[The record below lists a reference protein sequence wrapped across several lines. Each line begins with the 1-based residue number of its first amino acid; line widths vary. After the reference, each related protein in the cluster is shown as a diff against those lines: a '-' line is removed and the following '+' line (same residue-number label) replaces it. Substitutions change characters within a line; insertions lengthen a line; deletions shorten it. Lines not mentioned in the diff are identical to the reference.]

1 MVSSHDVQ
9 HLFLQAALSRRI
21 MTREVALKLWEKCVD
36 AVKAANDALEIEFTG
51 DRNSWDE
58 FVSSINDALNPMNLE
73 FAHMSDEITG
83 KEMCALVNRKG
94 DEVAQLATDYSALE
108 ITYFKAV
115 LHQIATAPNEA
126 FCISSM
132 AALRET
138 NNLNMTKSQAEVV
151 LSSFV
156 AKGWLVK
163 SRRGRYS
170 FSLRS
175 LLELLPYLKSTYPN
189 NLLECTICME
199 VVTRGISCYTNN
211 CHTNLHAHC
220 FEKYRRRSQNCP
232 TCQANWSTE
241 ANARKLDKIGEAAY
255 KEGQDA
261 QRRRPLRERS
271 DSDDDDDD
279 DDVEPSQQSQ
289 SQPSQPQPSQSQ
301 PSGTQKRNKKKAV
314 REEDMKTEE
323 EDQEEDEPE
332 PEPRR
337 TQKRKSRR

>member
-1 MVSSHDVQ
+1 MVSSNDVRR
-9 HLFLQAALSRRI
+9 LFLQAVLSRRV
-21 MTREVALKLWEKCVD
+21 MTREVALKLWEKCIG
-36 AVKAANDALEIEFTG
+36 AVKAANDALEIQFTG

-58 FVSSINDALNPMNLE
+58 FVTKINDELNLMNLE
-73 FAHMSDEITG
+73 FAQMSDEITG

-94 DEVAQLATDYSALE
+94 DEVAQLATEYTALE
-108 ITYFKAV
+108 IAYFKAV
-115 LHQIATAPNEA
+115 LHQIITATNDA

-138 NNLNMTKSQAEVV
+138 NNLNMSKSQAEVV

-170 FSLRS
+170 LSLRT
-175 LLELLPYLKSTYPN
+175 LMELLPYLKSTYPN

-199 VVTRGISCYTNN
+199 VVTRGISCYTKN
-211 CHTNLHAHC
+211 CQTHLHAHC
-220 FEKYRRRSQNCP
+220 SDKYRRRSQNCP

-241 ANARKLDKIGEAAY
+241 ANAKKLDRIGEVAY

-261 QRRRPLRERS
+261 HRRRPFQERS
-271 DSDDDDDD
+271 DSEDEDEEDA
-279 DDVEPSQQSQ
+279 EAETS
-289 SQPSQPQPSQSQ
+289 QPSQSQ
-301 PSGTQKRNKKKAV
+301 PSQASQPTRTQTRKNKKKAV
-314 REEDMKTEE
+314 REEDM
-323 EDQEEDEPE
+323 DIDDEDEPE
-332 PEPRR
+332 PEPPR